1 MNGSSNKLLFTRLGS
16 IALIICLIFA
26 LLPAPM
32 SLASS
37 AGARASYIVQG
48 TSTDQVISLILKY
61 DGIVTSHLDVIN
73 GAGALLTAPAVVG
86 LRTEQRIKSVILN
99 TSVYLADDNGKGG
112 GKGSNTPPADS
123 PGTTAGDNPEEWGK
137 GRNTPP
143 ADSPGTAAGDN
154 PEEGGKGK
162 NSPSTDYPDVVGA
175 DVTWQ
180 GGAIGQGITVAVV
193 DTGLGSHKAITRDIN
208 GKQKGRIVGWVD
220 FVDHQ
225 REPQDPNGHGTH
237 VAGIIANTQIG
248 QDGEWN
254 GVAPGVSLVGVR
266 VLDQTG
272 AGSYESVIQGVQ
284 WVIDHKEQYNI
295 RVMNLSL
302 VSTAKSPYWADPLD
316 QAVMRAWANGIIV
329 VVAAGN
335 GGPNPMTIGVPAN
348 TPYVLTV
355 GAFTDNYTP
364 NDWSDDYIT
373 PFSAAG
379 PTLDG
384 FVKPDVVAPGAHMVS
399 SMLPNSYIAR
409 HHDANQVSNQYFSMA
424 GTSQAAAVVSG
435 IAALTLS
442 QNPGLTPDQVKY
454 RIMYTAY
461 PWVDLTTNDAIYSM
475 WQQGAGRVDAPDAV
489 YADISGQANA
499 GMDIQADIAGTQ
511 HYEGFSNFDKT
522 TGEFRLKGDF
532 QDWTGKYGNWSGGY
546 GNWSGGYGSW
556 SGKYGN
562 WSGGYGNWSGGYGN
576 WSGGYGNWS
585 GGYGNWSGGYGSWSG
600 KYGNW
605 SGGYGN
611 WSGGYGNWSG
621 SVPWSGS
628 NFAKAGFLSGYMAG
642 KPPSAVG
649 SALSIDK
656 WVQDQ

>member
-1 MNGSSNKLLFTRLGS
+1 MDWLQAEARMNGSSNKSLLNRIGS
-16 IALIICLIFA
+16 IALIICVIFA

-37 AGARASYIVQG
+37 AGTRASYIVQG
-48 TSTDQVISLILKY
+48 TSTNLVVSLILKY
-61 DGIVTSHLDVIN
+61 GGIVTSRLDVIR
-73 GAGALLTAPAVVG
+73 GAGALLTTPAVAG
-86 LRTEQRIKSVILN
+86 LRTEKGIKSVTLN
-99 TSVYLADDNGKGG
+99 ASVRVADD
-112 GKGSNTPPADS
+112 DI
-123 PGTTAGDNPEEWGK
+123 
-137 GRNTPP
+137 
-143 ADSPGTAAGDN
+143 
-154 PEEGGKGK
+154 EEGGNGK
-162 NSPSTDYPDVVGA
+162 KSPSTDYPDVVGA

-180 GGAIGQGITVAVV
+180 GGSIGLGVTVAVV
-193 DTGLGSHKAITRDIN
+193 DTGLGSHQAVTRDIN
-208 GKQKGRIVGWVD
+208 GKKGRIVGWVD
-220 FVDHQ
+220 FIDHQ
-225 REPQDPNGHGTH
+225 KKPQDPNGHGTH
-237 VAGIIANTQIG
+237 VAGIIANTQKG

-266 VLDQTG
+266 VLDKTG
-272 AGSYESVIQGVQ
+272 AGNYESVIQGIQ
-284 WVIDHKEQYNI
+284 WVIDHKQQYNI

-302 VSTAKSPYWADPLD
+302 VSTAQSPYWADPLD
-316 QAVMRAWANGIIV
+316 EAVMQAWANGIVV

-335 GGPNPMTIGVPAN
+335 AGPTPMSIGVPAN

-399 SMLPNSYIAR
+399 SMLPSSYIAR
-409 HHDANQVSNQYFSMA
+409 QHDANQVSNQYFAMA

-435 IAALTLS
+435 IAALTIS
-442 QNPGLTPDQVKY
+442 KNPRLTPDQVKY

-461 PWVDLTTNDAIYSM
+461 PWVDLTTTDAVYSM
-475 WQQGAGRVDAPDAV
+475 WQQGAGRVNAPNAV
-489 YADISGQANA
+489 YANITGQANV
-499 GMDIQADIAGTQ
+499 GMDIQADIDGKQ
-511 HYEGFSNFDKT
+511 HYEGFSYYDKT

-546 GNWSGGYGSW
+546 GNWSGGYGNWSGKYGNWSGGFSNWSGKYGNWSGGYGNW

-585 GGYGNWSGGYGSWSG
+585 GGYGNWSG
-600 KYGNW
+600 
-605 SGGYGN
+605 
-611 WSGGYGNWSG
+611 

-628 NFAKAGFLSGYMAG
+628 IFAKADFLANYLAG
-642 KPPSAVG
+642 NPPNAVG
-649 SALSIDK
+649 SIATSDK
-656 WVQDQ
+656 WVEER